1 MVYGHLGVLGPHV
14 QYVVGEEHL
23 QGHDLVMQ
31 EFQAVEAKLVQEI
44 APKIKPAMHNA
55 AVR

>member
-1 MVYGHLGVLGPHV
+1 MVYGHLGLIGPHA

-31 EFQAVEAKLVQEI
+31 EFQAVEEKLVQEI
-44 APKIKPAMHNA
+44 VTKIKPAMHNA